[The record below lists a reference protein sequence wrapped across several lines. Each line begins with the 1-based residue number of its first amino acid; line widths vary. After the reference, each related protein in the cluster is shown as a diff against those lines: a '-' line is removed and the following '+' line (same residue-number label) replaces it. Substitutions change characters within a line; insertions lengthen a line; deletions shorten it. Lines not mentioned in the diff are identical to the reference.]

1 MIIRRLLLFRSE
13 EKCVAFVIICIPTS
27 MFGAI
32 YNREAFEAMHNKMIY
47 GAL

>member
-1 MIIRRLLLFRSE
+1 MIIHRLLLFRPE
-13 EKCVAFVIICIPTS
+13 EFVAFVIICIPTS

-32 YNREAFEAMHNKMIY
+32 YNRDAFETMHNKMIY